1 MSIYEKSVNDYLAVA
16 ASNSPTPG
24 GGSVSAVVAT
34 NAAAMVSM
42 VANLTIGKKGYEE
55 HQEKATAIAARA
67 GALISELKDLTARDM
82 EAFDLFVKAWKLPSA
97 TEDEKK
103 AKAEANE
110 KAAQNATN
118 VPMEICRVCLEIM
131 KLAVELAPFGN
142 KSAISD
148 VGVASYV
155 AEGAMK
161 ACMLSVDINL
171 PGLKT
176 REFADS
182 MLKERAR
189 LFAEADDLKIL
200 ALADVKKRMA
210 GH

>member
-1 MSIYEKSVNDYLAVA
+1 MSIYEKSLNDYLAVA

-24 GGSVSAVVAT
+24 GGSVSAIVAT

-42 VANLTIGKKGYEE
+42 VAELTKGKKGYEA
-55 HQEKATAIAARA
+55 HQEAATRIAAA
-67 GALISELKDLTARDM
+67 AVTLIDQLKVLTARDM
-82 EAFDLFVKAWKLPSA
+82 EAFDLFVKAWKMPGN
-97 TEDEKK
+97 TDEEKK
-103 AKAEANE
+103 AKADANE
-110 KAAQNATN
+110 KAAQNATT
-118 VPMEICRVCLEIM
+118 VPMEICKVCLEIM
-131 KLAVELAPFGN
+131 KLALELAPFGN

-148 VGVASYV
+148 VGVASLV

-176 REFADS
+176 KEFADA
-182 MLKERAR
+182 MVKERAR
-189 LFAEADDLKIL
+189 LFAEAEDLKIL
-200 ALADVKKRMA
+200 ALADVKKRMS

>member
-1 MSIYEKSVNDYLAVA
+1 MSIYEKSLNDYLAVA

-24 GGSVSAVVAT
+24 GGSVSAIVAT

-42 VANLTIGKKGYEE
+42 VAELTKGKKGYED
-55 HQEKATAIAARA
+55 HQDAANRIAA
-67 GALISELKDLTARDM
+67 GAIEQIEKLKTLTARDM
-82 EAFDLFVKAWKLPSA
+82 EAFDLFVKAWKMPSG
-97 TEDEKK
+97 TDEEKK

-110 KAAQNATN
+110 KAAQNATT
-118 VPMEICRVCLEIM
+118 VPMDICRVCLEIM
-131 KLAVELAPFGN
+131 KLATELAPFGN

-148 VGVASYV
+148 VGVASLV

-171 PGLKT
+171 PGLKDRT
-176 REFADS
+176 FADG
-182 MLKERAR
+182 MIKERAR
-189 LFAEADDLKIL
+189 LFAEAEDQKIL

>member
-1 MSIYEKSVNDYLAVA
+1 MSIYENSLNDYLAVA

-24 GGSVSAVVAT
+24 GGSVSAIVAT

-42 VANLTIGKKGYEE
+42 VANLTIGKKGYEA
-55 HQEKATAIAARA
+55 HQDAATRIAGEASL
-67 GALISELKDLTARDM
+67 LIEQLKILTARDM
-82 EAFDLFVKAWKLPSA
+82 EAFDLFVKAWKMPGTTDA
-97 TEDEKK
+97 EKA
-103 AKAEANE
+103 AKADANE
-110 KAAQNATN
+110 SAAQNATT
-118 VPMEICRVCLEIM
+118 VPMEICKVCLEIM
-131 KLAVELAPFGN
+131 KLALELAPFGN

-155 AEGAMK
+155 AEGALK

-176 REFADS
+176 KEFADG
-182 MLKERAR
+182 MVVERAR
-189 LFAEADDLKIL
+189 LFAEADELKIL

>member
-1 MSIYEKSVNDYLAVA
+1 MSIYEKSVNEYLAVA

-42 VANLTIGKKGYEE
+42 VANLTLGKKGYENY
-55 HQEKATAIAARA
+55 QDQAKAIADKSA
-67 GALISELKDLTARDM
+67 ALIEELKVLTARDM
-82 EAFDLFVKAWKLPSA
+82 EAFDLFVKAWKMASS
-97 TEDEKK
+97 TDEEKA

-118 VPMEICRVCLEIM
+118 VPMEICKVCLEIM
-131 KLAVELAPFGN
+131 KLANELAPFGN

-176 REFADS
+176 KEFADA
-182 MLKERAR
+182 MVKERAR

-200 ALADVKKRMA
+200 ALAEVKKRMS

>member
-16 ASNSPTPG
+16 ASSAPTPG

-34 NAAAMVSM
+34 NAAAMVAM
-42 VANLTIGKKGYEE
+42 VANLTLGKKGYEE
-55 HQEKATAIAARA
+55 HQEKAKEIADKAS
-67 GALISELKDLTARDM
+67 ALIEELKGLTARDM
-82 EAFDLFVKAWKLPSA
+82 EAFDIFVKAWKMPGA
-97 TEDEKK
+97 TDEEKK
-103 AKAEANE
+103 AKADANE
-110 KAAQNATN
+110 QAAQNAST
-118 VPMEICRVCLEIM
+118 VPMEICKVCLEIM
-131 KLAVELAPFGN
+131 RLARELAPFGN

-161 ACMLSVDINL
+161 AAMLSVDINL

-176 REFADS
+176 KAFADG
-182 MLKERAR
+182 LVAERAR
-189 LFAEADDLKIL
+189 LFAEAEDLKIL
-200 ALADVKKRMA
+200 ALADVKKRMS